1 MFIKV
6 VKKELNVSE
15 FCAIQE
21 SCQKCRSRSGCQD
34 YGLFKKKSY
43 SGTIVKIEDDKKNI
57 VNVEL
62 YPYKWK
68 NV

>member
-1 MFIKV
+1 MGKI

-21 SCQKCRSRSGCQD
+21 SCQKCRSRGGCQD

-43 SGTIVKIEDDKKNI
+43 SGTIVKTIDSKDKI
-57 VNVEL
+57 IDVEL
-62 YPYKWK
+62 SPFKWK
-68 NV
+68 TI